1 MPLSA
6 PDTDRFVG
14 IVMYVPASDRVQ
26 TWPVHNYAATI
37 PFTRMDKTQGDYG
50 LATPYWMDTSD
61 GKLAGVD
68 MIKTA
73 KKIALVKA

>member
-1 MPLSA
+1 
-6 PDTDRFVG
+6 
-14 IVMYVPASDRVQ
+14 
-26 TWPVHNYAATI
+26 
-37 PFTRMDKTQGDYG
+37 
-50 LATPYWMDTSD
+50 MDTSD